1 MTGQDTSRSLA
12 VFEATFRRFR
22 ERAVPASAPRTPSA
36 APLSP
41 RRGAALQLVE
51 RVFD

>member
-1 MTGQDTSRSLA
+1 MTGQDRSRSLA
-12 VFEATFRRFR
+12 AFEATFRRFR
-22 ERAVPASAPRTPSA
+22 ERAIPANAPRAPISAPLP
-36 APLSP
+36 P

>member
-1 MTGQDTSRSLA
+1 MTGQDSSRSLA
-12 VFEATFRRFR
+12 AFEATFRRFR
-22 ERAVPASAPRTPSA
+22 ERAVPANARREPNS